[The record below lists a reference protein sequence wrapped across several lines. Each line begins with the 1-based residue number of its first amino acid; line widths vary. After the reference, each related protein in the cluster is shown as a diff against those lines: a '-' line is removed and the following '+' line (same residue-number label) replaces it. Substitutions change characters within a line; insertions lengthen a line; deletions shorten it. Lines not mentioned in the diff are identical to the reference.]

1 MVILEFYF
9 DDVRN
14 GLYVEFSL
22 KEDDDKFYR
31 SVELSYSD
39 IKFYSPVII
48 SEEDLRNIDD
58 EFIKDLLL
66 EYFKENDL
74 PEEKSL

>member
-14 GLYVEFSL
+14 GLYVEFSS
-22 KEDDDKFYR
+22 KEDGDKFYR